1 MHGFTRGR
9 QISAF
14 QSVAKAVS
22 VKMDSSTSS
31 ACCLYRFNMLLN
43 AAQLAVIN
51 TSRPVEK

>member
-22 VKMDSSTSS
+22 VRMDSSTSS